1 MKPARRRKAV
11 DAPRASAYAYKAVT
25 TETERLLARYHAREV
40 LLEQLQRRLVDAR
53 ESLARARKK
62 LKKLKGDKLTAAKAS
77 AQQDLDSHIAAKTLP
92 LFGEDP
98 EHTAKDSILSGI
110 ALLFEQQIE
119 IPKIRMLARDLID
132 AVALRFA
139 SSKPADSDE
148 DDDGAQVTMF
158 AAQTSRRA
166 VERDAAWML
175 AKHFPRPDPF
185 SWQEVVAHL
194 DADELAATWRWCS
207 EPTNYGRPTWLA
219 AVEAGQRDRFEK
231 DPKLPA
237 VFRLLDDAAARIGK
251 SLSAEIDEQ
260 GRVHLLPR
268 GEGPIEIGKIEAHD
282 VSIASFVLVRMVA
295 EYKPEWST
303 SRDEWTW
310 RGKDGK
316 SREEARQHKPAPTNG
331 PAIRMPPKR
340 NPTQAEAAGQREAKV
355 DEILGKA
362 DLPTGAYPRSRSRRR
377 SNPRPTR
384 TGDPSVDK
392 LKAAMRAAKGN
403 IKAAGEALG
412 LSRDAMRRRLQA
424 ANLYPWTEGDD
435 APSEAPAS

>member
-1 MKPARRRKAV
+1 MR
-11 DAPRASAYAYKAVT
+11 KAVT

-62 LKKLKGDKLTAAKAS
+62 LKKLKGDKSEHTDEAKWAQEIGMLSIEVDKLTAAKAS

-110 ALLFEQQIE
+110 ALLFEQQLE
-119 IPKIRMLARDLID
+119 ISKIRMVARDLIE

-139 SSKPADSDE
+139 SSKPADSDDE
-148 DDDGAQVTMF
+148 DDDGGQVTMF

-207 EPTNYGRPTWLA
+207 EPTNYGRPVWLT

-237 VFRLLDDAAARIGK
+237 VFRLLDDAADRIGK

-268 GEGPIEIGKIEAHD
+268 GEGPIEIGKIEAPD
-282 VSIASFVLVRMVA
+282 VSIASFTLVRMVA

-316 SREEARQHKPAPTNG
+316 SREEARQHKPAATNG

-340 NPTQAEAAGQREAKV
+340 NLTQAEAAGQREAKV

-362 DLPTGAYPRSRSRRR
+362 DLPTGAA
-377 SNPRPTR
+377 NE
-384 TGDPSVDK
+384 GEPSVDK
-392 LKAAMRAAKGN
+392 LKAAMRAAKGS

-424 ANLYPWTEGDD
+424 AGLYPWTEGDD
-435 APSEAPAS
+435 ASSEAPAS